1 MTAIFDMDGTLIDS
15 SKILSNSVNYVRNSL
30 GLPPLESD
38 FIIQSLNNPKLNLA
52 KVLYEQDEITPELY
66 AKFRFYYDKNHQKE
80 LVLFDGIKELLEEL
94 KQNNIKLAVA
104 TNAYKATTLATLEHI
119 NIKDFFD
126 EVVSFEDVKNPKP
139 HPDMLEYIT
148 TKFSSQKPIF
158 IGDSANDYLAAKEAK
173 IPFVYVDFI
182 NKKEGIKSVSE
193 LAKTLK
199 SFFRV

>member
-52 KVLYEQDEITPELY
+52 KVLYKQDEITPELY
-66 AKFRFYYDKNHQKE
+66 AKFRSYYDKNHQKE

-148 TKFSSQKPIF
+148 TKLSSQKPIF

-182 NKKEGIKSVSE
+182 NKKDGIKSVNE

>member
-52 KVLYEQDEITPELY
+52 KVLYKQDEITPELY
-66 AKFRFYYDKNHQKE
+66 AKFRSYYDKNHQKE

-148 TKFSSQKPIF
+148 TKLSSQKPIF

-182 NKKEGIKSVSE
+182 NKKDGIKSVSE

>member
-52 KVLYEQDEITPELY
+52 KVLYKQDEITPELY
-66 AKFRFYYDKNHQKE
+66 AKFRSYYDKNHQKE

-94 KQNNIKLAVA
+94 KQNNIKLVVA

-148 TKFSSQKPIF
+148 TKLSSQKPIF

-182 NKKEGIKSVSE
+182 NKKDGIKSVSE